1 MRLVHPTSDWVQA
14 YIQAHPGSTVEQI
27 AAAWYPS
34 EVIADRVG
42 RARARGI
49 IGHRILTLQ
58 HWGFV
63 VRTDPGEYRRGGQQ
77 AQYSATEVD
86 F

>member
-1 MRLVHPTSDWVQA
+1 MQLVHPTSEWVQA
-14 YIQAHPGSTVEQI
+14 YIQAHPDSTVVQI
-27 AAAWYPS
+27 AAAWYPP

-42 RARARGI
+42 WVRARGV
-49 IGHRILTLQ
+49 IGQRILTLQ

-63 VRTDPGEYRRGGQQ
+63 VRTDPGEHRRGQQ
-77 AQYSATEVD
+77 AQYSATGVD